1 MKQDQGIQ
9 LELKEMDHKVNKFQR
24 DSKEAATKVPFSFC
38 LVCVVGVNLLEIG
51 RGGSLQIFCTFWP
64 CQWGYDHHLYGDD
77 YDDVMNATNASTSQL
92 GYLKKNS
99 GELSSR
105 IWQTACKSGDLL
117 TSDKAVEIVVPA
129 TALI

>member
-51 RGGSLQIFCTFWP
+51 RGGGGHCRHSAPFE
-64 CQWGYDHHLYGDD
+64 HVSE
-77 YDDVMNATNASTSQL
+77 VMTIIYMVT
-92 GYLKKNS
+92 
-99 GELSSR
+99 
-105 IWQTACKSGDLL
+105 ITMM
-117 TSDKAVEIVVPA
+117 
-129 TALI
+129 